1 MTGSIE
7 IGYQDKSILSKQNDQ
22 SKPNYTSNQFEQRAA
37 DKYALKIGLLI
48 RAGAVGVLVAVGS
61 LAHLFQL

>member
-7 IGYQDKSILSKQNDQ
+7 IGYQDKSIFSKQNDQ
-22 SKPNYTSNQFEQRAA
+22 SHRSSISDHCDQRAA

-48 RAGAVGVLVAVGS
+48 RAGAVAVLVAVGS

>member
-1 MTGSIE
+1 MTGSTETFYQIE
-7 IGYQDKSILSKQNDQ
+7 TTISEQNDQ
-22 SKPNYTSNQFEQRAA
+22 SHRSSISGHCEQRAA

-48 RAGAVGVLVAVGS
+48 RAGAVAVFVAVGS

>member
-7 IGYQDKSILSKQNDQ
+7 IDYQDKSILSKQNDQ
-22 SKPNYTSNQFEQRAA
+22 SKPNYTFNHFEQRAA

-48 RAGAVGVLVAVGS
+48 RAGAVAVLVAVGS

>member
-1 MTGSIE
+1 MTGSTETLYEIE
-7 IGYQDKSILSKQNDQ
+7 APISEQNDQ
-22 SKPNYTSNQFEQRAA
+22 SHRSSISDYSEQRAA

-48 RAGAVGVLVAVGS
+48 RAGAVAVLVAVGS

>member
-7 IGYQDKSILSKQNDQ
+7 MGYQDKSIFSKQNDQ
-22 SKPNYTSNQFEQRAA
+22 SQPNYTSNHFEQRAA

-48 RAGAVGVLVAVGS
+48 RAGSVALFVAVAS
-61 LAHLFQL
+61 IAYLFGL